1 MGAQE
6 TQQVVRMLLFNGEYL
21 FDEVTSRWI
30 CVSQPSSYFG
40 VDLDCDSLGDQ
51 VLAQQVHE
59 RCPVRVLRM
68 GTLGEGGGVEVRLSL
83 QLHNTGGNP
92 VGVLL
97 FLFCVFQEF
106 LGYRF
111 RGKAMVELMILAPI
125 IVPGIAV
132 ALGLQTV
139 FIGLGLNNTVT
150 GVVLVHLIPT
160 LPYMVL
166 VMASV
171 FAAYDPLAEDQA
183 RSLGASPAQVFRHI
197 TLPTILPGVVVGAM
211 FTFLVSWGQYILT
224 LTIGGGRVQT
234 LPLIMFQ
241 FVASGRNDITG
252 AIAMIYILPGV
263 LIVALTARS
272 LTGRSAA
279 MTGLSR

>member
-1 MGAQE
+1 MARLRR
-6 TQQVVRMLLFNGEYL
+6 VSAVLLIIWLILPLIPLAIWSFAGVWRYPNL
-21 FDEVTSRWI
+21 LPQIW
-30 CVSQPSSYFG
+30 SYRPWSFA
-40 VDLDCDSLGDQ
+40 LSDQ
-51 VLAQQVHE
+51 
-59 RCPVRVLRM
+59 
-68 GTLGEGGGVEVRLSL
+68 S
-83 QLHNTGGNP
+83 
-92 VGVLL
+92 GVLSSL
-97 FLFCVFQEF
+97 ALTAGIALAVTLISVVIGVPAGRA
-106 LGYRF
+106 LGLYTF
-111 RGKAMVELMILAPI
+111 RGKALVELIILAPI

-166 VMASV
+166 VMAAV

-183 RSLGASPAQVFRHI
+183 RSLGASPAQVFRHV
-197 TLPTILPGVVVGAM
+197 TLPAVLPGIVVGAM

-241 FVASGRNDITG
+241 FVVSGRNDITG

-263 LIVALTARS
+263 LILILTARH

-279 MTGLSR
+279 LTGFGR

>member
-1 MGAQE
+1 MARLRILSAILFAVWLILPLIPLAIWSVAGAW
-6 TQQVVRMLLFNGEYL
+6 RYPYLLPQAWSLRPWSFTLSDHAGAL
-21 FDEVTSRWI
+21 SSLALTAGIALSVTAI
-30 CVSQPSSYFG
+30 CTLIG
-40 VDLDCDSLGDQ
+40 VPAGRALG
-51 VLAQQVHE
+51 
-59 RCPVRVLRM
+59 
-68 GTLGEGGGVEVRLSL
+68 
-83 QLHNTGGNP
+83 LHK
-92 VGVLL
+92 
-97 FLFCVFQEF
+97 
-106 LGYRF
+106 F
-111 RGKAMVELMILAPI
+111 RGKALVELIILAPI

-166 VMASV
+166 VMSSV
-171 FAAYDPLAEDQA
+171 FAAYDPQAEDQA
-183 RSLGASPAQVFRHI
+183 RSLGASPLQVLRHV
-197 TLPTILPGVVVGAM
+197 TFPAVLPGIIVGAM

-234 LPLIMFQ
+234 LPLLLFQ
-241 FVASGRNDITG
+241 FATAGRNDIAG

-263 LIVALTARS
+263 VIVILTARS

-279 MTGLSR
+279 LTGIAR